1 MTAYAVCEAEEEVTN
16 RRTSFCWGGVTIID
30 RNSKHVPSHKKSV
43 TVFHA
48 KKTNKNISFFKSSVG
63 RKEEGERGGKEEG
76 GKENTGEGDKGRDS
90 DWFVF
95 EELAEIGEE
104 EEEKERE
111 DFSSTCKREDIEGE
125 EEGEVNAGPL

>member
-1 MTAYAVCEAEEEVTN
+1 LTGTASTFPLIKN
-16 RRTSFCWGGVTIID
+16 PSRSFMPKKRTRTSPFLKAVWGG
-30 RNSKHVPSHKKSV
+30 R
-43 TVFHA
+43 
-48 KKTNKNISFFKSSVG
+48 
-63 RKEEGERGGKEEG
+63 EEGERGGKEEG